1 MAEKCGLATTHLD
14 SLTPSSEDPGMNP
27 AAFSCFALIYDDL
40 CQPIPAPGIVAIET
54 AVANSS
60 RCAVP
65 QQAPRP
71 AGDYSCGCMFW
82 GERGGGHT
90 RQPVGPSVDA
100 AIMTT
105 VLSTNRVD
113 SRSFSSRNC
122 AFRRTHT
129 STDPIRLLCI
139 RLALPLTL
147 SLPSRF
153 APGTKLMVAV
163 SPRAP
168 WFAGAFSRDCTF
180 LGCRGGVLTINRQ
193 PVGPLVSTAAITTA
207 TVINH
212 VDSGSFSSR
221 CCTLRRTHTS
231 ADPIRILCI
240 RLALTLTLSRPPGF
254 ASCARLMVCVL
265 PCALWVVGDFSCDCM
280 FWDDWG
286 GGLTGQP
293 MGPQVD
299 TANMRTVLSTNH
311 VDSRSFSP
319 RCWAFRRTHPSANPI
334 RLLCIRLALPLTL
347 SLPSGFVPNTKLVVG
362 ASLRA
367 LGLVGDFSC
376 DCMFWDD
383 RGGGL
388 TGQPMGPQV
397 DTANMR
403 TVLST
408 NHVDSR
414 SFSSRCW
421 AFRRT
426 HSSADPIRLL
436 CIRLA
441 LPLTLSLPSRFA
453 PGTKL
458 MVAVSPRAPWFA
470 GAFSRDCTFLGCR
483 GGVLTINRQPV
494 GPLVSTAAITTA
506 TVINHVDSGSFSS
519 RCCTLRRTHT
529 SADPIRILCIRLAL
543 TLTLSRPPGFA
554 SCARLM
560 VCVLPCALW
569 VVGDFSCDCMFW
581 DDWGGG
587 LTGQPMG
594 PQVDTANM
602 RTVLSTNHV
611 DSRSFSPRCWAF
623 RRTHPSA
630 NPIRLLCIRLAL
642 PLTLSLPSGF
652 VPNTKLVVGASL
664 RALGLVGDFSCDCMF
679 WDDRGGGLTGQPMG
693 PQVDTANMRT
703 VLSTNHVDS
712 RSFSSRCW
720 AFRRTHSSADPIRL
734 LCIRL
739 ALPLTL
745 SLPSGFVPS
754 TKLMVGASPRAL
766 GLVKDFSCDCTF
778 WDERGGGLAPV
789 GPRVD
794 TATIRTVLST
804 NRVDS
809 GSFSSGCCA
818 FRRTHTSADPIR
830 LLCIQ
835 LALPLTLPLPLRFA
849 PSARLTVGGTPCAL
863 WLVGGFSCDCMF
875 WENSGGGL
883 TTQPVGTATMTT
895 VTSTNRVDLESFSS
909 RCWTF
914 RRTHTS
920 ADPIRVLC
928 TRLALPLTLSL
939 TSRLAPRARL
949 TVDVPTRAFWLA
961 GIFLRRK
968 KRCAGVVGTR
978 TDWVLK
984 GEEGGMTTPL
994 LQYVARFDGGGEIFG
1009 FGGGGYK
1016 ESWSWCSLFVEYP
1029 SLFVATSGEKPALR
1043 FRPRAVVAGRGVV
1056 AVCTRIS
1063 SRECVYDK

>member
-1 MAEKCGLATTHLD
+1 MACSHPGGREGSVCSPLAFLWGTNLRLGCVALVGLYGLLVGLFGLGSVASTEPRLLGTATVQQAWRSERAELEARLLVTEQLVAGRSGLATAHLD
-14 SLTPSSEDPGMNP
+14 SLAPSSEDPGMNP
-27 AAFSCFALIYDDL
+27 AAFSWFALIYDDL
-40 CQPIPAPGIVAIET
+40 RQPMPAPSIVAIGT

-60 RCAVP
+60 SWHAVP
-65 QQAPRP
+65 QQAPRL
-71 AGDYSCGCMFW
+71 AGDFSCDCMFR
-82 GERGGGHT
+82 GEREGGYT
-90 RQPVGPSVDA
+90 RQVGPSVDT

-105 VLSTNRVD
+105 VLSTNRVN
-113 SRSFSSRNC
+113 SRSFSSRRC

-139 RLALPLTL
+139 RLALPLNL
-147 SLPSRF
+147 FLPSRF
-153 APGTKLMVAV
+153 APGTKLMVGV
-163 SPRAP
+163 SPRASWP
-168 WFAGAFSRDCTF
+168 AGFFLRDCTF
-180 LGCRGGVLTINRQ
+180 WDCKGGVLIINRQ
-193 PVGPLVSTAAITTA
+193 QVGPLVNTPATTTA
-207 TVINH
+207 TGINH
-212 VDSGSFSSR
+212 VDSGRFSSR
-221 CCTLRRTHTS
+221 CCTFRRTHTS

-254 ASCARLMVCVL
+254 ASCARLMVCAS
-265 PCALWVVGDFSCDCM
+265 PWAL
-280 FWDDWG
+280 
-286 GGLTGQP
+286 Q
-293 MGPQVD
+293 
-299 TANMRTVLSTNH
+299 
-311 VDSRSFSP
+311 
-319 RCWAFRRTHPSANPI
+319 
-334 RLLCIRLALPLTL
+334 
-347 SLPSGFVPNTKLVVG
+347 LVV
-362 ASLRA
+362 
-367 LGLVGDFSC
+367 DFSC

-388 TGQPMGPQV
+388 AGQLGPQV
-397 DTANMR
+397 DTANIR

-426 HSSADPIRLL
+426 HPSADPIRLL
-436 CIRLA
+436 
-441 LPLTLSLPSRFA
+441 
-453 PGTKL
+453 
-458 MVAVSPRAPWFA
+458 
-470 GAFSRDCTFLGCR
+470 D
-483 GGVLTINRQPV
+483 
-494 GPLVSTAAITTA
+494 
-506 TVINHVDSGSFSS
+506 
-519 RCCTLRRTHT
+519 
-529 SADPIRILCIRLAL
+529 
-543 TLTLSRPPGFA
+543 
-554 SCARLM
+554 
-560 VCVLPCALW
+560 
-569 VVGDFSCDCMFW
+569 
-581 DDWGGG
+581 
-587 LTGQPMG
+587 
-594 PQVDTANM
+594 
-602 RTVLSTNHV
+602 
-611 DSRSFSPRCWAF
+611 
-623 RRTHPSA
+623 
-630 NPIRLLCIRLAL
+630 IRLAL

-652 VPNTKLVVGASL
+652 VPSTKLMVGASP
-664 RALGLVGDFSCDCMF
+664 RALGPVKDFSFDCMF
-679 WDDRGGGLTGQPMG
+679 WDDRGGGLAGQPMG
-693 PQVDTANMRT
+693 PQVDTANIRT

-720 AFRRTHSSADPIRL
+720 AFRRTHPSADPIRL
-734 LCIRL
+734 LGIRL

-766 GLVKDFSCDCTF
+766 GLVKDFSCDCMF
-778 WDERGGGLAPV
+778 WDERGGGLVPV
-789 GPRVD
+789 DPRVD
-794 TATIRTVLST
+794 TATTRTVLST

-809 GSFSSGCCA
+809 GSFGSGCCA

-830 LLCIQ
+830 LLCIR

-863 WLVGGFSCDCMF
+863 WLVGDFSCDCMS

-883 TTQPVGTATMTT
+883 TTQPVSTATMTT
-895 VTSTNRVDLESFSS
+895 VTSANRGDLESFSS

-939 TSRLAPRARL
+939 TSRLAPCARL
-949 TVDVPTRAFWLA
+949 TVDVPTRALWLA

-984 GEEGGMTTPL
+984 GEEGGMATPL

-1016 ESWSWCSLFVEYP
+1016 ESWPWCSLFVGFP
-1029 SLFVATSGEKPALR
+1029 SLFVAPSGEKPALR

-1063 SRECVYDK
+1063 SQEHVYDK

>member
-1 MAEKCGLATTHLD
+1 MACSHPGGREGSVCSPLAFLWGTNLRLGCVALVGLYGLLVGLFGLGSVASTEPRLLGTATVQQAWRSERAELEARLLVTEQLVAGRSGLATAHLD
-14 SLTPSSEDPGMNP
+14 SLAPSSEDPGMNP
-27 AAFSCFALIYDDL
+27 AAFSWFALIYDDL
-40 CQPIPAPGIVAIET
+40 RQPMPAPSIVEIGT

-60 RCAVP
+60 SWHAVP
-65 QQAPRP
+65 QQAPRL
-71 AGDYSCGCMFW
+71 AGDFSCDCMFR
-82 GERGGGHT
+82 GEREGGYT
-90 RQPVGPSVDA
+90 RQVGPSVDT

-113 SRSFSSRNC
+113 SRSFSSRRC

-139 RLALPLTL
+139 RLALPLNL
-147 SLPSRF
+147 FLPSRF
-153 APGTKLMVAV
+153 APGTKLMVGV
-163 SPRAP
+163 SPRASWP
-168 WFAGAFSRDCTF
+168 AGFFLRDCTF
-180 LGCRGGVLTINRQ
+180 WDCKGGVLIINRQ
-193 PVGPLVSTAAITTA
+193 QVGPLVNTPATTTA
-207 TVINH
+207 TGINH
-212 VDSGSFSSR
+212 VDSGRFSSR
-221 CCTLRRTHTS
+221 CCTFRRTHTS

-254 ASCARLMVCVL
+254 ASCARLMVCAS
-265 PCALWVVGDFSCDCM
+265 PWAL
-280 FWDDWG
+280 
-286 GGLTGQP
+286 Q
-293 MGPQVD
+293 
-299 TANMRTVLSTNH
+299 
-311 VDSRSFSP
+311 
-319 RCWAFRRTHPSANPI
+319 
-334 RLLCIRLALPLTL
+334 
-347 SLPSGFVPNTKLVVG
+347 LVV
-362 ASLRA
+362 
-367 LGLVGDFSC
+367 DFSC

-388 TGQPMGPQV
+388 AGQLGPQV
-397 DTANMR
+397 DTANIR

-426 HSSADPIRLL
+426 HPSADPIRLL
-436 CIRLA
+436 
-441 LPLTLSLPSRFA
+441 
-453 PGTKL
+453 
-458 MVAVSPRAPWFA
+458 
-470 GAFSRDCTFLGCR
+470 D
-483 GGVLTINRQPV
+483 
-494 GPLVSTAAITTA
+494 
-506 TVINHVDSGSFSS
+506 
-519 RCCTLRRTHT
+519 
-529 SADPIRILCIRLAL
+529 
-543 TLTLSRPPGFA
+543 
-554 SCARLM
+554 
-560 VCVLPCALW
+560 
-569 VVGDFSCDCMFW
+569 
-581 DDWGGG
+581 
-587 LTGQPMG
+587 
-594 PQVDTANM
+594 
-602 RTVLSTNHV
+602 
-611 DSRSFSPRCWAF
+611 
-623 RRTHPSA
+623 
-630 NPIRLLCIRLAL
+630 IRLAL

-652 VPNTKLVVGASL
+652 VPSTKLMVGGSP
-664 RALGLVGDFSCDCMF
+664 RALGPVKDFSFDCMF
-679 WDDRGGGLTGQPMG
+679 WDDRGGGLAGQPMG
-693 PQVDTANMRT
+693 PQVDTANIRT

-720 AFRRTHSSADPIRL
+720 AFRRTHPSADPIRL
-734 LCIRL
+734 LGIRL

-766 GLVKDFSCDCTF
+766 GLVKDFSCDCMF
-778 WDERGGGLAPV
+778 WDERGGGLVPV
-789 GPRVD
+789 DPRVD
-794 TATIRTVLST
+794 TATTRTVLST

-809 GSFSSGCCA
+809 GSFGSGCCA

-830 LLCIQ
+830 LLCIR

-863 WLVGGFSCDCMF
+863 WLVGDFSCDCMS

-883 TTQPVGTATMTT
+883 TTQPVSTATMTT
-895 VTSTNRVDLESFSS
+895 VTSANRGDLESFSS

-939 TSRLAPRARL
+939 TSRLAPCARH
-949 TVDVPTRAFWLA
+949 TVDVPTRALWLA

-984 GEEGGMTTPL
+984 GEEGGMATPL

-1016 ESWSWCSLFVEYP
+1016 ESWPWCSLFVGFP
-1029 SLFVATSGEKPALR
+1029 SLFVAPSGEKPVLR
-1043 FRPRAVVAGRGVV
+1043 FRPRAVVAGREVV

-1063 SRECVYDK
+1063 SQEHVYDK

>member
-1 MAEKCGLATTHLD
+1 MACSHPGGREGSVCSPLAFLWGTNLRLGCVALVGLYGLLVGLFGLGSVASTEPRLLGTATVQQAWRSERAELEARLLVTEQLVAGRSGLATAHLD
-14 SLTPSSEDPGMNP
+14 SLAPSSEDPGMNP
-27 AAFSCFALIYDDL
+27 AAFSWFALIYDDL
-40 CQPIPAPGIVAIET
+40 RQPMPAPSIVAIGT

-60 RCAVP
+60 SWHAVP
-65 QQAPRP
+65 QQAPRL
-71 AGDYSCGCMFW
+71 AGDFSCDCMFR
-82 GERGGGHT
+82 GEREGGYT
-90 RQPVGPSVDA
+90 RQVGPSVDT

-113 SRSFSSRNC
+113 SRSFSSRRC

-139 RLALPLTL
+139 RLALPLNL
-147 SLPSRF
+147 FLPSRF
-153 APGTKLMVAV
+153 APGTKLMVGV
-163 SPRAP
+163 SPRASWP
-168 WFAGAFSRDCTF
+168 AGFFLRDCTF
-180 LGCRGGVLTINRQ
+180 WDCKGGVLIINRQ
-193 PVGPLVSTAAITTA
+193 QVGPLVNTPATTTA
-207 TVINH
+207 TGINH
-212 VDSGSFSSR
+212 VDSGRFSSR
-221 CCTLRRTHTS
+221 CCTFRRTHTS

-254 ASCARLMVCVL
+254 ASCARLMVCAS
-265 PCALWVVGDFSCDCM
+265 PWAL
-280 FWDDWG
+280 
-286 GGLTGQP
+286 Q
-293 MGPQVD
+293 
-299 TANMRTVLSTNH
+299 
-311 VDSRSFSP
+311 
-319 RCWAFRRTHPSANPI
+319 
-334 RLLCIRLALPLTL
+334 
-347 SLPSGFVPNTKLVVG
+347 LVV
-362 ASLRA
+362 
-367 LGLVGDFSC
+367 DFSC

-388 TGQPMGPQV
+388 AGQLGPQV
-397 DTANMR
+397 DTANIR

-426 HSSADPIRLL
+426 HPSADPIRLL
-436 CIRLA
+436 
-441 LPLTLSLPSRFA
+441 
-453 PGTKL
+453 
-458 MVAVSPRAPWFA
+458 
-470 GAFSRDCTFLGCR
+470 D
-483 GGVLTINRQPV
+483 
-494 GPLVSTAAITTA
+494 
-506 TVINHVDSGSFSS
+506 
-519 RCCTLRRTHT
+519 
-529 SADPIRILCIRLAL
+529 
-543 TLTLSRPPGFA
+543 
-554 SCARLM
+554 
-560 VCVLPCALW
+560 
-569 VVGDFSCDCMFW
+569 
-581 DDWGGG
+581 
-587 LTGQPMG
+587 
-594 PQVDTANM
+594 
-602 RTVLSTNHV
+602 
-611 DSRSFSPRCWAF
+611 
-623 RRTHPSA
+623 
-630 NPIRLLCIRLAL
+630 
-642 PLTLSLPSGF
+642 
-652 VPNTKLVVGASL
+652 
-664 RALGLVGDFSCDCMF
+664 
-679 WDDRGGGLTGQPMG
+679 
-693 PQVDTANMRT
+693 
-703 VLSTNHVDS
+703 
-712 RSFSSRCW
+712 
-720 AFRRTHSSADPIRL
+720 
-734 LCIRL
+734 IRL

-766 GLVKDFSCDCTF
+766 GPVKDFSFDCMFWDDRGGGLAGQPMGPQVDTANIRTVLSTNHVDSRSFSSRCWAFRRTHPSADPIRLLGIRLALPLTLSLPSGFVSSTKLIVGASPRALGLVKDFSCDCMF
-778 WDERGGGLAPV
+778 WDERGGGLVPV
-789 GPRVD
+789 DPRVD
-794 TATIRTVLST
+794 TATTRTVLST

-809 GSFSSGCCA
+809 GSFGSGCCA

-830 LLCIQ
+830 LLCIR

-863 WLVGGFSCDCMF
+863 WLVGDFSCDCMS

-895 VTSTNRVDLESFSS
+895 VTSANRGDLESFSS

-939 TSRLAPRARL
+939 TSRLAPCARL
-949 TVDVPTRAFWLA
+949 TVDVPTRALWLA

-1016 ESWSWCSLFVEYP
+1016 ESWPWCSLFVGFP
-1029 SLFVATSGEKPALR
+1029 SLFVAPSGEKPALR

-1063 SRECVYDK
+1063 SQEHVYDK

>member
-1 MAEKCGLATTHLD
+1 MACSHPGGREGSVCSPLAFLWGTNLRLGCVALVGLYGLLVGLFGLGSVASTEPRLLGTATVQQAWRSERAELEARLLVTEQLVAGRSGLATAHLD
-14 SLTPSSEDPGMNP
+14 SLAPSSEDPGINP
-27 AAFSCFALIYDDL
+27 AAFSWFALIYDDL
-40 CQPIPAPGIVAIET
+40 RQPMPAPSIVAIGT

-60 RCAVP
+60 SWHAVP
-65 QQAPRP
+65 QQAPRL
-71 AGDYSCGCMFW
+71 AGDFSCDCMFR
-82 GERGGGHT
+82 GEREGGYT
-90 RQPVGPSVDA
+90 RQVGPSVDT

-113 SRSFSSRNC
+113 SRSFSSRRC

-139 RLALPLTL
+139 RLALPLNL
-147 SLPSRF
+147 FLPSRF
-153 APGTKLMVAV
+153 APGTKLMVGV
-163 SPRAP
+163 SPRASWP
-168 WFAGAFSRDCTF
+168 AGFFLRDCTF
-180 LGCRGGVLTINRQ
+180 WDCKGGVLIINRQ
-193 PVGPLVSTAAITTA
+193 QVGPLVNTPATTTA
-207 TVINH
+207 TGINH
-212 VDSGSFSSR
+212 VDSGRFSSR
-221 CCTLRRTHTS
+221 CCTFRRTHTS

-240 RLALTLTLSRPPGF
+240 RLALTLTLSQPPGF
-254 ASCARLMVCVL
+254 ASCARLMVCAS
-265 PCALWVVGDFSCDCM
+265 PWAL
-280 FWDDWG
+280 
-286 GGLTGQP
+286 Q
-293 MGPQVD
+293 
-299 TANMRTVLSTNH
+299 
-311 VDSRSFSP
+311 
-319 RCWAFRRTHPSANPI
+319 
-334 RLLCIRLALPLTL
+334 
-347 SLPSGFVPNTKLVVG
+347 LVV
-362 ASLRA
+362 
-367 LGLVGDFSC
+367 DFSC

-388 TGQPMGPQV
+388 AGQLGPQV
-397 DTANMR
+397 DTANIR

-426 HSSADPIRLL
+426 HPSADPIRLL
-436 CIRLA
+436 
-441 LPLTLSLPSRFA
+441 
-453 PGTKL
+453 
-458 MVAVSPRAPWFA
+458 
-470 GAFSRDCTFLGCR
+470 D
-483 GGVLTINRQPV
+483 
-494 GPLVSTAAITTA
+494 
-506 TVINHVDSGSFSS
+506 
-519 RCCTLRRTHT
+519 
-529 SADPIRILCIRLAL
+529 
-543 TLTLSRPPGFA
+543 
-554 SCARLM
+554 
-560 VCVLPCALW
+560 
-569 VVGDFSCDCMFW
+569 
-581 DDWGGG
+581 
-587 LTGQPMG
+587 
-594 PQVDTANM
+594 
-602 RTVLSTNHV
+602 
-611 DSRSFSPRCWAF
+611 
-623 RRTHPSA
+623 
-630 NPIRLLCIRLAL
+630 IRLAL

-652 VPNTKLVVGASL
+652 VPSTKLMVGASP
-664 RALGLVGDFSCDCMF
+664 RALGPVKDFSFDCMF
-679 WDDRGGGLTGQPMG
+679 WDDRGGGLAGQPMG
-693 PQVDTANMRT
+693 PQVDTANIRT

-720 AFRRTHSSADPIRL
+720 AFRRTHPSADPIRL
-734 LCIRL
+734 LGIRL

-766 GLVKDFSCDCTF
+766 GLVKDFSCDCMF
-778 WDERGGGLAPV
+778 WDERGGGLVPV
-789 GPRVD
+789 DPRVD
-794 TATIRTVLST
+794 TATTRTVLST

-809 GSFSSGCCA
+809 GSFGSGCCA

-830 LLCIQ
+830 LLCIR

-863 WLVGGFSCDCMF
+863 WLVGDFSCDCMS

-883 TTQPVGTATMTT
+883 TTQPVSTATMTT
-895 VTSTNRVDLESFSS
+895 VTSANRGDLESFSS

-939 TSRLAPRARL
+939 TSRLAPCARL
-949 TVDVPTRAFWLA
+949 TVDVPTRALWLA

-1009 FGGGGYK
+1009 LGGGGYK
-1016 ESWSWCSLFVEYP
+1016 ESWPWCSLFVGFP
-1029 SLFVATSGEKPALR
+1029 SLFVAPSGEKPALR

-1063 SRECVYDK
+1063 SQEHVYDK

>member
-1 MAEKCGLATTHLD
+1 MVCSPLPFLWGTNSRLGCVALVGLYGLLVGLFGLGSVASTEPRLLGTATVQQAWRRERAEPGARLLVTELLVAERCGLATTHLD

-240 RLALTLTLSRPPGF
+240 RLALNLTLSRPPGF
-254 ASCARLMVCVL
+254 ASCARLMVCVS

-334 RLLCIRLALPLTL
+334 RLLCTRLALPLTL
-347 SLPSGFVPNTKLVVG
+347 SLPSGFVPSTKLVVG

-367 LGLVGDFSC
+367 LGLVGNFSC

-414 SFSSRCW
+414 SFSSRY
-421 AFRRT
+421 
-426 HSSADPIRLL
+426 
-436 CIRLA
+436 
-441 LPLTLSLPSRFA
+441 
-453 PGTKL
+453 
-458 MVAVSPRAPWFA
+458 
-470 GAFSRDCTFLGCR
+470 
-483 GGVLTINRQPV
+483 
-494 GPLVSTAAITTA
+494 
-506 TVINHVDSGSFSS
+506 
-519 RCCTLRRTHT
+519 
-529 SADPIRILCIRLAL
+529 
-543 TLTLSRPPGFA
+543 
-554 SCARLM
+554 
-560 VCVLPCALW
+560 
-569 VVGDFSCDCMFW
+569 
-581 DDWGGG
+581 
-587 LTGQPMG
+587 
-594 PQVDTANM
+594 
-602 RTVLSTNHV
+602 
-611 DSRSFSPRCWAF
+611 WAF
-623 RRTHPSA
+623 RRTHP
-630 NPIRLLCIRLAL
+630 I
-642 PLTLSLPSGF
+642 
-652 VPNTKLVVGASL
+652 
-664 RALGLVGDFSCDCMF
+664 
-679 WDDRGGGLTGQPMG
+679 
-693 PQVDTANMRT
+693 
-703 VLSTNHVDS
+703 
-712 RSFSSRCW
+712 
-720 AFRRTHSSADPIRL
+720 ADPIRL

-766 GLVKDFSCDCTF
+766 GLVKDFSCDCMF

-830 LLCIQ
+830 LLCIR

-849 PSARLTVGGTPCAL
+849 PSARLTVGGTLCAL

-1063 SRECVYDK
+1063 SQEYVYDK

>member
-1 MAEKCGLATTHLD
+1 MAERESRARSETAGDGTASGGKVRLGDSPSRQLGPLQRGPGYESRRVLLVCLD
-14 SLTPSSEDPGMNP
+14 LRLS
-27 AAFSCFALIYDDL
+27 
-40 CQPIPAPGIVAIET
+40 IVVIGT

-60 RCAVP
+60 SWHAVP
-65 QQAPRP
+65 QQAPRL
-71 AGDYSCGCMFW
+71 AGDFSCDCMFR
-82 GERGGGHT
+82 GEREGGYT
-90 RQPVGPSVDA
+90 RQVGPSVDT

-113 SRSFSSRNC
+113 SRSFSSRRC

-139 RLALPLTL
+139 RLALPLNL
-147 SLPSRF
+147 FLPSRF
-153 APGTKLMVAV
+153 APGTKLMVGV
-163 SPRAP
+163 SPRASWP
-168 WFAGAFSRDCTF
+168 AGVFLRDCTF
-180 LGCRGGVLTINRQ
+180 WDCKGGVLIINRQ
-193 PVGPLVSTAAITTA
+193 QVGPLVNTPATTTA
-207 TVINH
+207 TGINH
-212 VDSGSFSSR
+212 VDSGRFSSR
-221 CCTLRRTHTS
+221 CCTFRRTHTS

-254 ASCARLMVCVL
+254 ASCARLMVCAS
-265 PCALWVVGDFSCDCM
+265 PWAL
-280 FWDDWG
+280 
-286 GGLTGQP
+286 Q
-293 MGPQVD
+293 
-299 TANMRTVLSTNH
+299 
-311 VDSRSFSP
+311 
-319 RCWAFRRTHPSANPI
+319 
-334 RLLCIRLALPLTL
+334 
-347 SLPSGFVPNTKLVVG
+347 LVV
-362 ASLRA
+362 
-367 LGLVGDFSC
+367 DFSC

-388 TGQPMGPQV
+388 AGQLGPQV
-397 DTANMR
+397 DTANIR

-426 HSSADPIRLL
+426 H
-436 CIRLA
+436 
-441 LPLTLSLPSRFA
+441 
-453 PGTKL
+453 
-458 MVAVSPRAPWFA
+458 
-470 GAFSRDCTFLGCR
+470 
-483 GGVLTINRQPV
+483 
-494 GPLVSTAAITTA
+494 
-506 TVINHVDSGSFSS
+506 
-519 RCCTLRRTHT
+519 
-529 SADPIRILCIRLAL
+529 
-543 TLTLSRPPGFA
+543 
-554 SCARLM
+554 
-560 VCVLPCALW
+560 
-569 VVGDFSCDCMFW
+569 
-581 DDWGGG
+581 
-587 LTGQPMG
+587 
-594 PQVDTANM
+594 
-602 RTVLSTNHV
+602 
-611 DSRSFSPRCWAF
+611 
-623 RRTHPSA
+623 PSA
-630 NPIRLLCIRLAL
+630 NPIRLLDIRLAL

-652 VPNTKLVVGASL
+652 VPSTKLMVGASP
-664 RALGLVGDFSCDCMF
+664 RALGPVKDFSFDCMF
-679 WDDRGGGLTGQPMG
+679 WDDRGGGLAGQLMG
-693 PQVDTANMRT
+693 PQVDTANIRT
-703 VLSTNHVDS
+703 ILSTNHVDS

-720 AFRRTHSSADPIRL
+720 AFRRTHPSADPIRL

-766 GLVKDFSCDCTF
+766 GLVKDFSCDCMF
-778 WDERGGGLAPV
+778 WDERGGGLVPV
-789 GPRVD
+789 DPRVD
-794 TATIRTVLST
+794 TATTRTVLST

-809 GSFSSGCCA
+809 GSFGSGCCA

-830 LLCIQ
+830 LLCIR

-863 WLVGGFSCDCMF
+863 WLVGDFSCDCMS

-883 TTQPVGTATMTT
+883 TTQPVSTATMTT
-895 VTSTNRVDLESFSS
+895 VTSANRGDLESFSS

-939 TSRLAPRARL
+939 TSRLAPCARL
-949 TVDVPTRAFWLA
+949 TVDVPTRALWLA

-984 GEEGGMTTPL
+984 GEEGGMATPL

-1016 ESWSWCSLFVEYP
+1016 ESWPWCSLFVGFP
-1029 SLFVATSGEKPALR
+1029 SLFVAPSGEKPALR

-1063 SRECVYDK
+1063 SQEHVYDK

>member
-1 MAEKCGLATTHLD
+1 MACSHPGGREGSVCSPLAFLWGTNLRLGCVALVGLYGLLVGLFGLGSVASTEPRLLGTATVQQAWRSERAELEARLLVTEQLVAGRSGLATAHLD
-14 SLTPSSEDPGMNP
+14 GLAPSSEDPGMNP
-27 AAFSCFALIYDDL
+27 AAFSWFALIYDDL
-40 CQPIPAPGIVAIET
+40 RQPMPAPSIVAIGT

-60 RCAVP
+60 SWHAVP
-65 QQAPRP
+65 QQAPRL
-71 AGDYSCGCMFW
+71 AGDFSCDCMFR
-82 GERGGGHT
+82 GEREGGYT
-90 RQPVGPSVDA
+90 RQVGPSVDT

-113 SRSFSSRNC
+113 SRSFSSRRC

-139 RLALPLTL
+139 RLALPLNL

-153 APGTKLMVAV
+153 APGTKLMVGV
-163 SPRAP
+163 SPRASWP
-168 WFAGAFSRDCTF
+168 AGFFLRDCTF
-180 LGCRGGVLTINRQ
+180 WDCKGGVLIINRQ
-193 PVGPLVSTAAITTA
+193 QVGPLVNTPATTTA
-207 TVINH
+207 TGINH
-212 VDSGSFSSR
+212 VDSGRFSSR
-221 CCTLRRTHTS
+221 CCTFRRTHTS

-254 ASCARLMVCVL
+254 ASCARLMVCAS
-265 PCALWVVGDFSCDCM
+265 PWAL
-280 FWDDWG
+280 
-286 GGLTGQP
+286 Q
-293 MGPQVD
+293 
-299 TANMRTVLSTNH
+299 
-311 VDSRSFSP
+311 
-319 RCWAFRRTHPSANPI
+319 
-334 RLLCIRLALPLTL
+334 
-347 SLPSGFVPNTKLVVG
+347 LVV
-362 ASLRA
+362 
-367 LGLVGDFSC
+367 DFSC

-388 TGQPMGPQV
+388 AGQLGPQV
-397 DTANMR
+397 DTANIR

-426 HSSADPIRLL
+426 H
-436 CIRLA
+436 
-441 LPLTLSLPSRFA
+441 
-453 PGTKL
+453 
-458 MVAVSPRAPWFA
+458 
-470 GAFSRDCTFLGCR
+470 
-483 GGVLTINRQPV
+483 
-494 GPLVSTAAITTA
+494 
-506 TVINHVDSGSFSS
+506 
-519 RCCTLRRTHT
+519 
-529 SADPIRILCIRLAL
+529 
-543 TLTLSRPPGFA
+543 
-554 SCARLM
+554 
-560 VCVLPCALW
+560 
-569 VVGDFSCDCMFW
+569 
-581 DDWGGG
+581 
-587 LTGQPMG
+587 
-594 PQVDTANM
+594 
-602 RTVLSTNHV
+602 
-611 DSRSFSPRCWAF
+611 
-623 RRTHPSA
+623 PSA
-630 NPIRLLCIRLAL
+630 NPIRLLDIRLAL

-652 VPNTKLVVGASL
+652 VPSTKLMVGASP
-664 RALGLVGDFSCDCMF
+664 RALGPVKDFSFDCMF
-679 WDDRGGGLTGQPMG
+679 WDDRGGGLAGQPMG
-693 PQVDTANMRT
+693 PQVDTANIRT

-720 AFRRTHSSADPIRL
+720 AFRRTHPSADPIRL
-734 LCIRL
+734 LGIRL

-766 GLVKDFSCDCTF
+766 GLVKYFSCDCMF
-778 WDERGGGLAPV
+778 WDERGGGLVPV
-789 GPRVD
+789 DPRVD
-794 TATIRTVLST
+794 TATTRTVLST

-809 GSFSSGCCA
+809 GSFGSGCCA

-830 LLCIQ
+830 LLCIR

-863 WLVGGFSCDCMF
+863 WLVGDFSCDCMS

-883 TTQPVGTATMTT
+883 TTQPVSTATMTT
-895 VTSTNRVDLESFSS
+895 VTSANRGDLESFSS

-928 TRLALPLTLSL
+928 TRLALPSTLSL
-939 TSRLAPRARL
+939 TSRLAPCARL
-949 TVDVPTRAFWLA
+949 TVDVPTRALWLA

-984 GEEGGMTTPL
+984 GEEGGMATPL

-1016 ESWSWCSLFVEYP
+1016 ESWPWCSLFVGFP
-1029 SLFVATSGEKPALR
+1029 SLFVAPSGEKPALR
-1043 FRPRAVVAGRGVV
+1043 FRPRAVIAGRGVV

-1063 SRECVYDK
+1063 SQEHVYDK

>member
-1 MAEKCGLATTHLD
+1 MACSHPGGREGSVCSPLAFLWGTNLRLGCVALVGLYGLLVGLFGLGSVASTEPRLLGTATVQQAWRSERAELEARLLVTEQLVAGRSGLATAHLD
-14 SLTPSSEDPGMNP
+14 SLAPSSEDPGMNP
-27 AAFSCFALIYDDL
+27 AAFSWFALIYDDL
-40 CQPIPAPGIVAIET
+40 RQPMPAPSIVAIGT

-60 RCAVP
+60 SWHAVP
-65 QQAPRP
+65 QQAPRL
-71 AGDYSCGCMFW
+71 AGDFSCDCMFR
-82 GERGGGHT
+82 GEREGGYT
-90 RQPVGPSVDA
+90 RQVGPSVDT

-113 SRSFSSRNC
+113 SRSFSSRRC

-139 RLALPLTL
+139 RLALPLNL
-147 SLPSRF
+147 FLPSRF
-153 APGTKLMVAV
+153 APGTKLMVGV
-163 SPRAP
+163 SPRASWP
-168 WFAGAFSRDCTF
+168 AFFFLRDCTF
-180 LGCRGGVLTINRQ
+180 WDCKGGVLIINRQ
-193 PVGPLVSTAAITTA
+193 QVGPLVNTPATTTA
-207 TVINH
+207 TGINH
-212 VDSGSFSSR
+212 VDSGRFSSR
-221 CCTLRRTHTS
+221 CCTFRRTHTS

-254 ASCARLMVCVL
+254 ASCARLMVCAS
-265 PCALWVVGDFSCDCM
+265 PWAL
-280 FWDDWG
+280 
-286 GGLTGQP
+286 Q
-293 MGPQVD
+293 
-299 TANMRTVLSTNH
+299 
-311 VDSRSFSP
+311 
-319 RCWAFRRTHPSANPI
+319 
-334 RLLCIRLALPLTL
+334 
-347 SLPSGFVPNTKLVVG
+347 LVV
-362 ASLRA
+362 
-367 LGLVGDFSC
+367 DFSC

-388 TGQPMGPQV
+388 AGQLGPQV
-397 DTANMR
+397 DTANIR

-426 HSSADPIRLL
+426 HPSADPIRLL
-436 CIRLA
+436 
-441 LPLTLSLPSRFA
+441 
-453 PGTKL
+453 
-458 MVAVSPRAPWFA
+458 
-470 GAFSRDCTFLGCR
+470 D
-483 GGVLTINRQPV
+483 
-494 GPLVSTAAITTA
+494 
-506 TVINHVDSGSFSS
+506 
-519 RCCTLRRTHT
+519 
-529 SADPIRILCIRLAL
+529 
-543 TLTLSRPPGFA
+543 
-554 SCARLM
+554 
-560 VCVLPCALW
+560 
-569 VVGDFSCDCMFW
+569 
-581 DDWGGG
+581 
-587 LTGQPMG
+587 
-594 PQVDTANM
+594 
-602 RTVLSTNHV
+602 
-611 DSRSFSPRCWAF
+611 
-623 RRTHPSA
+623 
-630 NPIRLLCIRLAL
+630 IRLAL

-652 VPNTKLVVGASL
+652 VPSTKLMVGASP
-664 RALGLVGDFSCDCMF
+664 RALGPVKDFSFDCMF
-679 WDDRGGGLTGQPMG
+679 WDDRGGGLAGQPMG
-693 PQVDTANMRT
+693 PQVDTANIRT

-720 AFRRTHSSADPIRL
+720 AFRRTHPSADPIRL
-734 LCIRL
+734 LGIRL

-766 GLVKDFSCDCTF
+766 GLVKDFSCDCMF
-778 WDERGGGLAPV
+778 WDERGGGLVPV
-789 GPRVD
+789 DPRVD
-794 TATIRTVLST
+794 TATTRTVLST

-809 GSFSSGCCA
+809 GSFGSGCCA

-830 LLCIQ
+830 LLCIR

-863 WLVGGFSCDCMF
+863 WLVGDFSCDCMS

-883 TTQPVGTATMTT
+883 TTQPVSTATMTT
-895 VTSTNRVDLESFSS
+895 VTSANRGDLESFSS

-939 TSRLAPRARL
+939 TSRLAPCARL
-949 TVDVPTRAFWLA
+949 TVDVPTRALWLA

-984 GEEGGMTTPL
+984 GEEGGMATPL

-1016 ESWSWCSLFVEYP
+1016 ESWPWCSLFVGFP
-1029 SLFVATSGEKPALR
+1029 SLFVAPSGEKPALR

-1063 SRECVYDK
+1063 SQEHVYDK

>member
-1 MAEKCGLATTHLD
+1 MACSPPGGREGSVCSPLAFLWGTNLRLGCVALVGLYGLLVGLFGLGSVASTEPRLLGTATVQQAWRSERAELEARLLVTEQLLAGRSGLATAHLD
-14 SLTPSSEDPGMNP
+14 SLAPSSDDPGTNP
-27 AAFSCFALIYDDL
+27 AAFSWFALIYDDL
-40 CQPIPAPGIVAIET
+40 RQPMPAPSIVAIGT

-60 RCAVP
+60 SWHAVP
-65 QQAPRP
+65 QQAPRL
-71 AGDYSCGCMFW
+71 AGDFSCDCMFR
-82 GERGGGHT
+82 GEREGGYT
-90 RQPVGPSVDA
+90 RQVGPSVDT

-113 SRSFSSRNC
+113 SRSFSSRRC

-139 RLALPLTL
+139 RLALPLNL
-147 SLPSRF
+147 FLPSRF
-153 APGTKLMVAV
+153 AHGTKLMVGV
-163 SPRAP
+163 SPRASWP
-168 WFAGAFSRDCTF
+168 AGGFLRDCTF
-180 LGCRGGVLTINRQ
+180 WDCKGGVLIINRQ
-193 PVGPLVSTAAITTA
+193 QVDPLVNTPATTTA
-207 TVINH
+207 TGINH
-212 VDSGSFSSR
+212 VDSGRFSSR
-221 CCTLRRTHTS
+221 CCTFRRTHTS

-254 ASCARLMVCVL
+254 ASCARLMVCAS
-265 PCALWVVGDFSCDCM
+265 PWAL
-280 FWDDWG
+280 
-286 GGLTGQP
+286 Q
-293 MGPQVD
+293 
-299 TANMRTVLSTNH
+299 
-311 VDSRSFSP
+311 
-319 RCWAFRRTHPSANPI
+319 
-334 RLLCIRLALPLTL
+334 
-347 SLPSGFVPNTKLVVG
+347 LVV
-362 ASLRA
+362 
-367 LGLVGDFSC
+367 DFSC

-388 TGQPMGPQV
+388 AGQLGPQV
-397 DTANMR
+397 DTANIR

-426 HSSADPIRLL
+426 HPSADPIRLL
-436 CIRLA
+436 
-441 LPLTLSLPSRFA
+441 
-453 PGTKL
+453 
-458 MVAVSPRAPWFA
+458 
-470 GAFSRDCTFLGCR
+470 D
-483 GGVLTINRQPV
+483 
-494 GPLVSTAAITTA
+494 
-506 TVINHVDSGSFSS
+506 
-519 RCCTLRRTHT
+519 
-529 SADPIRILCIRLAL
+529 
-543 TLTLSRPPGFA
+543 
-554 SCARLM
+554 
-560 VCVLPCALW
+560 
-569 VVGDFSCDCMFW
+569 
-581 DDWGGG
+581 
-587 LTGQPMG
+587 
-594 PQVDTANM
+594 
-602 RTVLSTNHV
+602 
-611 DSRSFSPRCWAF
+611 
-623 RRTHPSA
+623 
-630 NPIRLLCIRLAL
+630 IRLAL

-652 VPNTKLVVGASL
+652 VPSTKLMVGASP
-664 RALGLVGDFSCDCMF
+664 RALGPVKDFSFDCMF
-679 WDDRGGGLTGQPMG
+679 WDDRGGGLAGQPMG
-693 PQVDTANMRT
+693 PQVDTANIRT

-720 AFRRTHSSADPIRL
+720 AFRRTHPSADPIRL
-734 LCIRL
+734 LGIRL

-766 GLVKDFSCDCTF
+766 GLVKDFSCDCMF
-778 WDERGGGLAPV
+778 WDERGGGLVPV
-789 GPRVD
+789 DPRVD
-794 TATIRTVLST
+794 TATTRTVLST

-809 GSFSSGCCA
+809 GSFGSGCCA

-830 LLCIQ
+830 LLCIR

-863 WLVGGFSCDCMF
+863 WLVGDFSCDCMS

-883 TTQPVGTATMTT
+883 TTQPVSTATMTT
-895 VTSTNRVDLESFSS
+895 VTSANRGDLESFSS

-939 TSRLAPRARL
+939 TSRLAPCARL
-949 TVDVPTRAFWLA
+949 TVDVPTRALWLA

-984 GEEGGMTTPL
+984 GEEGGMATPL

-1009 FGGGGYK
+1009 FGGGDYK
-1016 ESWSWCSLFVEYP
+1016 ESWPWCSLFVGFP
-1029 SLFVATSGEKPALR
+1029 SLFVAPSGEKPALR

-1063 SRECVYDK
+1063 SQEHVYDK